1 MNKQIKDITG
11 QVFGKLKVIEFSY
24 TEKGK
29 AYWKCKCECGNICT
43 KLGRA
48 LRLGKTSS
56 CGCIVRK
63 HGDYNKKI
71 YIIWNGIINRCCR
84 GGNKNSKKYYLNK
97 GIEVCDEWKDYL
109 TFKEWA
115 LNNGYKEG
123 LSIERIDNNKGYYP
137 DNCKWI
143 KREEQSL
150 NQTHTRFL
158 EINGVKK
165 PLTVWA
171 KEKGIHH
178 NTLRYRANKGWKAE
192 DLFKKPQ

>member
-11 QVFGKLKVIEFSY
+11 QVFGKLKVIEFSH

-123 LSIERIDNNKGYYP
+123 LSIERIDNNG
-137 DNCKWI
+137 
-143 KREEQSL
+143 
-150 NQTHTRFL
+150 NQ
-158 EINGVKK
+158 KS
-165 PLTVWA
+165 
-171 KEKGIHH
+171 
-178 NTLRYRANKGWKAE
+178 
-192 DLFKKPQ
+192 